1 MQLNVEGRRMK
12 TNYRIKLPSDSEVE
26 CLVSYKV
33 FPITIGE
40 TTFPEDLIQFDMSNF
55 DIILRMN

>member
-1 MQLNVEGRRMK
+1 MK